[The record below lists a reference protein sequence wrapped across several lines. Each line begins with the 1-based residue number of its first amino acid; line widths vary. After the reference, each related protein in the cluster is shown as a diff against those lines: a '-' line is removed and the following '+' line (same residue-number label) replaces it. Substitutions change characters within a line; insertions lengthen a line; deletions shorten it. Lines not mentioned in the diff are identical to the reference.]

1 MTMAI
6 TQTSPRQTT
15 DPLLRV
21 AGVSK
26 TFGDLRVL
34 DNVDL
39 SVERGEVLGIIGPS
53 GSGKSTLL
61 RSISQLEQI
70 DSGAIW
76 FDGQLLGY
84 ETRGSR
90 LVRLRDSDLTRQR
103 RRTGMVFQQF
113 NLFPHLT
120 ALENVAHAPIHV
132 RKLSRTR
139 ARELGMELLEQV
151 DLADRATHYPS
162 ELSGGQQQR
171 VAIARALAM
180 EPDLLL
186 FDEPTSALDPQL
198 VDEVLR
204 VIRSL
209 AAARTHTMVIVT
221 HEMNFARKVASR
233 IAFMDKGS
241 VVRLGTPDEVFGS
254 SEAVIRAFFDSA
266 HQQESITR
274 STPSKGTR

>member
-1 MTMAI
+1 MI
-6 TQTSPRQTT
+6 TATTEAAQTT
-15 DPLLRV
+15 TADPLLRV

-26 TFGDLRVL
+26 SFGALRVL
-34 DNVDL
+34 DHVDL
-39 SVERGEVLGIIGPS
+39 SVARGEVLGIVGPS

-61 RSISQLEQI
+61 RSISQLEEI

-76 FDGQLLGY
+76 FDGELLGY
-84 ETRGSR
+84 ETRGTR
-90 LVRLRDSDLTRQR
+90 LIRLRDSDLTRQR

-120 ALENVAHAPIHV
+120 ALDNVIHAPIHV
-132 RKLSRTR
+132 RKLGRAR

-151 DLADRATHYPS
+151 DLADRASHYPS

-186 FDEPTSALDPQL
+186 FDEPTSALDPHL

-204 VIRSL
+204 VIRGL

-241 VVRLGTPDEVFGS
+241 VVRLGAPDDVFGS
-254 SEAVIRAFFDSA
+254 AEPVIRAFFDSP
-266 HQQESITR
+266 HQQESIAR
-274 STPSKGTR
+274 STHSKGIT